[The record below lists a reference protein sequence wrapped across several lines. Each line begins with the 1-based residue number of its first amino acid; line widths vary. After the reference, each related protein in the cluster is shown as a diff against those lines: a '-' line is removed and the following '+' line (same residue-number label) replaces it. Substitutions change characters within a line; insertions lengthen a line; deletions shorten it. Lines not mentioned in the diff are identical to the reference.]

1 MDVPQFLDYEKKLYQ
16 GIIERIDIL
25 INLYNYENS
34 LQNDHHLFPQNNYL
48 DQILFIINKENRFL
62 HNKEISQL
70 FLKYNKEHND
80 IVGLQG
86 KISIIL
92 NKKKKTISNLVSYKY
107 SKAYKDTVWGK
118 KEWLDEN
125 NKPKEK
131 HMYKERKKDDFLKS
145 KF

>member
-92 NKKKKTISNLVSYKY
+92 NKKKKTISKRA
-107 SKAYKDTVWGK
+107 K
-118 KEWLDEN
+118 
-125 NKPKEK
+125 
-131 HMYKERKKDDFLKS
+131 
-145 KF
+145 